1 MPLASRLNFNSEASA
16 VSQSPVINAD
26 ISEIV
31 AGAGT
36 TELLGRH
43 SSHVAPPALTENAR
57 WGPCVPQRAH
67 SKKEGEYPAS
77 DE

>member
-16 VSQSPVINAD
+16 VSQSPVNSAD

-36 TELLGRH
+36 TEPLGRH

-57 WGPCVPQRAH
+57 
-67 SKKEGEYPAS
+67 
-77 DE
+77 